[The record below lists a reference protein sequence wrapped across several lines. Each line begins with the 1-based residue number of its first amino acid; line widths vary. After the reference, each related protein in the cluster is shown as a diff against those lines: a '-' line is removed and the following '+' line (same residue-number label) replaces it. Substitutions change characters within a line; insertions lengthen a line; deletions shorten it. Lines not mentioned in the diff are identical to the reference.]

1 MQICKILSD
10 NGQKNLPDNVSGGLK
25 NLPDNLK
32 NHRHLSVFRYLIAPL
47 PVRTD
52 SARLGDDLQHRVIV
66 LKAVFWTT
74 SSCFAVIPDVGLPF
88 LFGSEKSSSP
98 YVIFGRTQLRYNIL
112 STLALRPH
120 FFPEMYLI
128 ICMAFLPL
136 EARFFF
142 IFNPWTP
149 NKSLFRPLLS

>member
-1 MQICKILSD
+1 MLMHAERSKRDRMRFSFL
-10 NGQKNLPDNVSGGLK
+10 
-25 NLPDNLK
+25 
-32 NHRHLSVFRYLIAPL
+32 LIANGGI

-98 YVIFGRTQLRYNIL
+98 YVIFGRT
-112 STLALRPH
+112 
-120 FFPEMYLI
+120 
-128 ICMAFLPL
+128 
-136 EARFFF
+136 
-142 IFNPWTP
+142 
-149 NKSLFRPLLS
+149 